1 MFELL
6 RKFLGKATYSSDSNA
21 RQKAESNQPSEPQ
34 TILDVENTVTKPVEE
49 KRQRKRLPRGPE
61 SCYLEDGRC
70 YRCGKPSVEGCF
82 EPVNLYGNLRVGGK
96 YPEVLFDRRLLKM
109 PLCESCSHEELEP
122 SWGFMLYVQEKA
134 KGWHV
139 GDGPS
144 KEQKEFVWRFH
155 QLNTGEDVWSQ
166 AIRRL
171 KCEQEQK
178 RIKELHIL
186 DKPVAVIDQ
195 FEILQKL
202 GEGGFGAVFLA
213 RDTVSRTLVAIKG
226 LPQEINRH
234 QAERENLRKNFALIA
249 RLHHPNVASPLVLHP
264 AEKVRYFD
272 VSVES
277 MLQIHKGDFFLVM
290 EYARGKTLMEWR
302 RSLRKFDL
310 TLIGNVIEQIAQALD
325 YAHSLSILHRDIK
338 PNNILV
344 NESKDGNLEVK
355 VLDFGL
361 AAELKMSMNRLE
373 CEPVGVSGTLPYM
386 APEQWRCE
394 KQGVGTDIYS
404 LSVVAFELLQGTV
417 PFASAFRTGNTKL
430 MYSAVLNDEEEYPR
444 GIWREMREV
453 LHRGLAK
460 KARNRYFS
468 CADFANEFNAA
479 IKVYLNKEII
489 GNHSSIGTDRKKTDT
504 WDAAVSD
511 LYEKQY
517 MIGFSVIGVSHQSE
531 RNFFWERIKR
541 LLLNIEP
548 SRLIHSNEILA
559 LNFSSDK
566 DAEEQLIYEVSEE
579 LKKRFGTYYFKNVW
593 EGVIRWTKLMAE
605 LILKFDPQRA
615 DIYARALARRERHNE
630 FELSEKNRNVPV
642 TNRPGETRVFLGN
655 PFYHE
660 TIDVGTVLCDYYIAK
675 HHELY

>member
-1 MFELL
+1 MLEFL
-6 RKFLGKATYSSDSNA
+6 RRYLGKATHSSHSA
-21 RQKAESNQPSEPQ
+21 CQKAEPIQPSEPK
-34 TILDVENTVTKPVEE
+34 TISDAEKSTPKPDEE
-49 KRQRKRLPRGPE
+49 ERHKKKLRKGPD

-82 EPVNLYGNLRVGGK
+82 EPVNLYGNLRVGAK
-96 YPEVLFDRRLLKM
+96 YPEVLFDRRVLKM

-134 KGWHV
+134 KGWDV

-144 KEQKEFVWRFH
+144 KERKELVWKFH
-155 QLNTGEDVWSQ
+155 QFNNGEDEWSQ
-166 AIRRL
+166 AIRKL
-171 KCEQEQK
+171 ECEQEQK
-178 RIKELHIL
+178 RIKELHIF

-195 FEILQKL
+195 FEILQRL

-213 RDTVSRTLVAIKG
+213 RDTVSKTLVAIKG
-226 LPQEINRH
+226 LPREINRH
-234 QAERENLRKNFALIA
+234 QAERENLRKNFALIT

-264 AEKVRYFD
+264 AEKVQYLD
-272 VSVES
+272 DLVES

-290 EYARGKTLMEWR
+290 EYARGKTLMEWC
-302 RSLRKFDL
+302 RSLRQFDL
-310 TLIGNVIEQIAQALD
+310 TLIGNVVEQIAQALD

-344 NESKDGNLEVK
+344 NESKDGKLEVK

-386 APEQWRCE
+386 APEQWRGE
-394 KQGVGTDIYS
+394 KQGVGTDVYS

-417 PFASAFRTGNTKL
+417 PFASAFKTGDTRL
-430 MYSAVLNDEEEYPR
+430 MYSVVLNAEEEYPR

-468 CADFANEFNAA
+468 CADFANAFNAA
-479 IKVYLNKEII
+479 IKAYLNREITD
-489 GNHSSIGTDRKKTDT
+489 NHSSIGADHKETNT
-504 WDAAVSD
+504 WDAAVGD
-511 LYEKQY
+511 LYKKQY
-517 MIGFSVIGVSHQSE
+517 MAGFSVIGVSGQRE

-559 LNFSSDK
+559 LNFSLDK
-566 DAEEQLIYEVSEE
+566 DSEEQLIYEVSEE
-579 LKKRFGTYYFKNVW
+579 LKNRFGTYYFKNIW
-593 EGVIRWTKLMAE
+593 EGVIRWTKLMSE
-605 LILKFDPQRA
+605 LILKFDPHRA
-615 DIYARALARRERHNE
+615 DVYASALAWREKHNK

-655 PFYHE
+655 PFYIE
-660 TIDVGTVLCDYYIAK
+660 TIGVDTVLCDYYIAK
-675 HHELY
+675 HHVQ